1 MNRDKSVPEYTSDG
15 VLTWNVAN
23 LFTPCSGKETAQWL
37 QAMALANCLLPLQLH
52 VLACPDSGT
61 LKPCCFVS
69 LKKSNSITG
78 GGTS

>member
-1 MNRDKSVPEYTSDG
+1 MSVTKDKSVLEYASDG
-15 VLTWNVAN
+15 VFTRKLAN

-61 LKPCCFVS
+61 LKLNHFVL
-69 LKKSNSITG
+69 LKKK
-78 GGTS
+78 